1 MKKLSSLIII
11 LLGCVAITYGQSD
24 LKRANRYFENAYY
37 AQAIPLYK
45 EITKKNSNT
54 EVIKN
59 LADSYYNIG
68 DFTSASRWYRYLAN
82 KYGNDLEADY
92 RFKYVQTLKA
102 NNNYADANKI
112 ERNYLK
118 SINDLEALAAF
129 EKDLEYLENVRAIGD
144 RYALE
149 NLKINTEFSEFGM
162 IEHGSEVVFAAP
174 KKQNGL
180 LTFTYGWNGEAYLD
194 LYSAEKDR
202 MKFGDSVAKPFSEKI
217 NTKLHEA
224 NAVFTKDGKTMYFTR
239 NFYVDGKKKT
249 DENDVVHI
257 ELFKATWEND
267 TWTNITVLP
276 FNGENFSI
284 EHPALSPDEKTLYF
298 ASDMPGTNGSFDIFS
313 VAIKKDGMYGEP
325 VNLGSTIN
333 TPQREQFPFVAS
345 DGSLYFSSN
354 GHPGFG
360 ALDVFISETKKGT
373 FQKPD
378 NVGTPVNSGFDDFSF
393 NINQATKQGYFASNR
408 PGGKGKDDIY
418 SLTETK
424 DLNIEDCGQF
434 IAGTITDA
442 ATNEVLKNVTLQIS
456 NETDGNAIAGKI
468 TTDEN
473 GTFKLPA
480 GCELSIVIN
489 ASKAGY
495 QNNEKKIFL
504 GKRRNQTNDASMA
517 LVSLE
522 SIRKQEEAKRVA
534 AEKMKVKEEKDRVK
548 NIIQKEKDIVKRDDK
563 LMIRVE
569 NMRFDYNL
577 WYMRRDSKKISQKV
591 IDMMKKYPEM
601 VLEIGTHTDIRGT
614 AKYNQ
619 ELSQKRANS
628 VLAYFIEE
636 GIEANRI
643 TAIGYGEAQPIQECA
658 TEDACDEEQHETN
671 RRCEFV
677 IKSL

>member
-1 MKKLSSLIII
+1 MKKYSSLIIV
-11 LLGCVAITYGQSD
+11 LLGCVAFSFGQTE

-37 AQAIPLYK
+37 TQAIPLYK

-68 DFTSASRWYRYLAN
+68 DFSSASRWYRYLSN
-82 KYGNDLEADY
+82 KFGNDLDADY
-92 RFKYVQTLKA
+92 RFKYIQTLKA
-102 NNNYADANKI
+102 TDNYSDAHKV
-112 ERNYLK
+112 ERDYLK
-118 SINDLEALAAF
+118 SINDAEALVAF
-129 EKDLEYLENVRAIGD
+129 EKDLEYLENVTAIGD
-144 RYALE
+144 RYALQ

-162 IEHGSEVVFAAP
+162 IENGDDVIFAAP
-174 KKQNGL
+174 KKEKGL
-180 LTFTYGWNGEAYLD
+180 LSFTYGWNGEAYLD
-194 LYSAEKDR
+194 LYSAKKD
-202 MKFGDSVAKPFSEKI
+202 MLKFGDSVATPLSEKI

-224 NAVFTKDGKTMYFTR
+224 NAVFTKDGTTMYFTR
-239 NFYVDGKKKT
+239 NFFVDGKKKT

-257 ELFKATWEND
+257 ELFKATWNNG
-267 TWTNITVLP
+267 TWEDITVLP
-276 FNGENFSI
+276 FNGESFSI
-284 EHPALSPDEKTLYF
+284 EHPALSPDENTLYF
-298 ASDMPGTNGSFDIFS
+298 ASDMPGSNGSFDIFS
-313 VAIKKDGMYGEP
+313 VAIQQDGTYGEP
-325 VNLGSTIN
+325 VNLGERIN
-333 TPQREQFPFVAS
+333 TPQREQFPFIDS
-345 DGSLYFSSN
+345 NGNLYFSSN

-360 ALDVFISETKKGT
+360 ALDVFISEMKDGT
-373 FQKPD
+373 FKKPD

-393 NINQATKQGYFASNR
+393 TINTKTKEGYFASNR

-418 SLTETK
+418 SLTEIK
-424 DLNIEDCGQF
+424 DLRIEACSQF
-434 IAGTITDA
+434 IAGVITDA
-442 ATNEVLKNVTLQIS
+442 TTKEILVNVNLIITDETN
-456 NETDGNAIAGKI
+456 GNATTI
-468 TTDEN
+468 TTDEK
-473 GTFKLPA
+473 GAFKLPA
-480 GCELSIVIN
+480 GCEIAMVVD
-489 ASKAGY
+489 ASKSGY

-504 GKRRNQTNDASMA
+504 GKRRNEVNDASMA

-522 SIRKQEEAKRVA
+522 SIREKEA
-534 AEKMKVKEEKDRVK
+534 AEQIVAQERKVENEKQRVES
-548 NIIQKEKDIVKRDDK
+548 IIAKEKDIVKRDDK

-577 WYMRRDSKKISQKV
+577 WYMRRDSKKITQKV
-591 IDMMKKYPEM
+591 IGMMKKYPEM

-614 AKYNQ
+614 ARYNQ

-643 TAIGYGEAQPIQECA
+643 TAIGYGEEQPIQKCA